1 MRIQVDPKADAGGFG
16 YVEAGRYTLRVKGV
30 EQVTKP
36 GSSFP
41 YLKWNFE
48 FADPNVQSVPVD
60 GKVLKA
66 GNVFENTTLSTVN
79 NGQFR
84 LKQLCEALGLVWGD
98 FDTDD
103 TIGMEFEAQLGIK
116 EYEGTFS
123 NEVKKYIAK

>member
-116 EYEGTFS
+116 EYQGNFS
-123 NEVKKYIAK
+123 NEVKKYCVK

>member
-30 EQVTKP
+30 EQVKKP

-84 LKQLCEALGLVWGD
+84 LKQLCEALGIVWGD

>member
-66 GNVFENTTLSTVN
+66 GNVFENTTLSTIN

>member
-116 EYEGTFS
+116 EYEGTLS